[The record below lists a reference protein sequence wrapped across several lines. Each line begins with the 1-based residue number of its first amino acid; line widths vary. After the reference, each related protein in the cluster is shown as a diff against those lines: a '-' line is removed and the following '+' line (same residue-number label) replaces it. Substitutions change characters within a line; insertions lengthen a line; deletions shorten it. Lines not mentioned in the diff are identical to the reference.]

1 MLPATGLTSCHGVD
15 THRFVSSRNP
25 PAGKLSN
32 RYVENR
38 EISPSTGNPLLGS
51 ELPKGI
57 QSSSGGAQLIELPLM
72 V

>member
-1 MLPATGLTSCHGVD
+1 MLPATGLTSCHGMD
-15 THRFVSSRNP
+15 KNRFVSWRNP

-32 RYVENR
+32 RYSENR

-51 ELPKGI
+51 ELPTGI
-57 QSSSGGAQLIELPLM
+57 EPSSGGAQFLELSLM